1 MPTTGTQR
9 AAFWSAAAAAFLM
22 IAQQVAS
29 KATRDAFFL
38 SHFDVTALPVVLMAA
53 SVFSIVVVFL
63 FSAALRKVN
72 PARFVPLCFLGSGGF
87 LMGEWWLAFFHGPA
101 AAVALYLHVA
111 AFGSILISGFWTLVN
126 ERFDPRTGKRI
137 VSRIAT
143 GGTLGGLSGGLIAER
158 MATILPVT
166 AVLPVLAAFHV
177 AATALLVY
185 FLRRSA
191 VPMQA
196 TRKVDEPNPL
206 LASFRILRRQS
217 YLRSLAGLVF
227 VMTVCAAILD
237 YVFKARATAT
247 FQSGDD
253 LLQFFGLYYSGISL
267 ATVLVQSLL
276 TRPALERLGVVR
288 TIGILPLAV
297 GGGTLANLAFPGL
310 PTATAARAGEAI
322 LRNSL
327 YRSAYELLYTPVPPD
342 EKRGTKTIIDVAFDR
357 LGDAVGGG
365 LIRTILSLAS
375 TSALVL
381 MLVLGTALSL
391 LSLVLSYFLHRGYVS
406 ALERSL
412 RSRAVALELDEVEDR
427 TTRQTLF
434 QTLLP
439 DLRPPEAG
447 TRHDDAARPAA
458 PAPPRPAEDPLVR
471 QVRQLRSG
479 EAETVRRVLQEE
491 SLDRLAA
498 PVVVELLAWD
508 QVFPDALATLRR
520 MAPQITG
527 LLCDFLLDPEQ
538 EFTIRRRVPR
548 ALAACPTQ
556 RSADGLLQGLR
567 DPRFEVR
574 YQCGRALL
582 LITENHPEIRID
594 TDLVLDAVR
603 REVEVDR
610 AIWVSRN
617 PLDRDDETPTDPLDR
632 FLRRRAG
639 RSLEHVFNLL
649 ALVYP
654 REPIWIAFRGLHT
667 DDPTLRGT
675 ALEYLESILPPSI
688 KEPLWQFLEAP
699 ATAAARASRRHEE
712 AMQALLQSSDSIN
725 LCLEELQRKG
735 YDPSGE

>member
-1 MPTTGTQR
+1 MASTGSQR
-9 AAFWSAAAAAFLM
+9 ATFWSAAAAAFLM

-38 SHFDVTALPVVLMAA
+38 SHFDVTVLPVMLMVA
-53 SVFSIVVVFL
+53 SVFSIVAVFV
-63 FSAALRKVN
+63 FSAALRRVN
-72 PARFVPLCFLGSGGF
+72 PARFVPWCFLGSAGF
-87 LMGEWWLAFFHGPA
+87 LLGEWWLSFLHGPA

-111 AFGSILISGFWTLVN
+111 TFGSILISGFWTLVN

-158 MATILPVT
+158 LATILPVT
-166 AVLPVLAAFHV
+166 AVIPVLAAFHG

-185 FLRRSA
+185 FLRQPA
-191 VPMQA
+191 VSPHV
-196 TRKVDEPNPL
+196 TPGPDEPNPL
-206 LASFRILRRQS
+206 LAGLRILRRQT

-276 TRPALERLGVVR
+276 ARPALEGLGVVR
-288 TIGILPLAV
+288 TIGILPLTV
-297 GGGTLANLAFPGL
+297 GGGMLANLAFPGL

-327 YRSAYELLYTPVPPD
+327 YRSAYELLYTPVPPE

-375 TSALVL
+375 TSALVV
-381 MLVLGTALSL
+381 MLGLGTALAL
-391 LSLVLSYFLHRGYVS
+391 LSLILSYFLHRGYVV

-412 RSRAVALELDEVEDR
+412 RSRAIALELDEVEDR
-427 TTRQTLF
+427 TTRQKLF

-439 DLRPPEAG
+439 DLQRPQVGAREEPPAQGG
-447 TRHDDAARPAA
+447 TTVPLQS
-458 PAPPRPAEDPLVR
+458 PEDPLLGQIR
-471 QVRQLRSG
+471 RLRSG
-479 EAETVRRVLQEE
+479 DPETVRRVLQEE
-491 SLDRLAA
+491 KIDRLAA
-498 PVVVELLAWD
+498 PVIIELLAWD
-508 QVFPDALATLRR
+508 QVFPDALAALRR
-520 MAPQITG
+520 MAPRITG
-527 LLCDFLLDPEQ
+527 LLCDFLLDPDQ
-538 EFTIRRRVPR
+538 ESTIRRRVPR
-548 ALAACPTQ
+548 VLAACPTQ
-556 RSADGLLQGLR
+556 RAADGLFGGLQ

-574 YQCGRALL
+574 YQSGRALVR
-582 LITENHPEIRID
+582 ITENHPEVEID
-594 TDLVLDAVR
+594 KDFILAAVR

-617 PLDRDDETPTDPLDR
+617 PLDRDDEAPSDPLDR
-632 FLRRRAG
+632 FLRERAG

-649 ALVYP
+649 SLVYP
-654 REPIWIAFRGLHT
+654 REPVWIAFRGLHT
-667 DDPTLRGT
+667 QDPALRGT

-688 KEPLWQFLEAP
+688 KERLWQFLEAP
-699 ATAAARASRRHEE
+699 VQQAADSPRYREE
-712 AMQALLQSSDSIN
+712 AMQALLQSSESID
-725 LCLEELQRKG
+725 LSLEELRRKG
-735 YDPSGE
+735 YDSGG